1 ALPKGVTEK
10 LRELPLRDR
19 SMFGVNRSQC
29 LQAKSRLLHLGL
41 LSTAPVI
48 LMLDDKVSHLEWRNG
63 LPTARP
69 LRLPFIMHEL
79 MNYRYFRYSNGGQ
92 SAALDLIS
100 RA

>member
-1 ALPKGVTEK
+1 

-19 SMFGVNRSQC
+19 SIFGVYRSQC
-29 LQAKSRLLHLGL
+29 LQAKSRLLHLGV

-48 LMLDDKVSHLEWRNG
+48 RMLDDKVSHLEWRNG

-92 SAALDLIS
+92 SAALDLIA
-100 RA
+100 RASK